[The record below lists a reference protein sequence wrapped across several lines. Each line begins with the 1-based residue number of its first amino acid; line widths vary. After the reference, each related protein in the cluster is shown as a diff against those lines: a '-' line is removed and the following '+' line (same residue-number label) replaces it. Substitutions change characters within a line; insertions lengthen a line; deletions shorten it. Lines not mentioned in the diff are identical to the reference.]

1 MRATVSRKAR
11 NTFAALALAIFTSL
25 AFFGAPGA
33 SAADPPHLLD
43 VEKVEAQVDLE
54 PGQQRRVSVR
64 CPAGYF
70 VSDGSLRID
79 HVDQG
84 TGNPASPQVLE
95 SRATSNRVWR
105 ATVRNTASGRAQAKL
120 FAVCIRRTTVRNDGH
135 RHRLVTGP
143 RVVSRATVPVGLHD
157 VTLGCPAGRVAIQ
170 PGFRSTGFADLV
182 YSQPAGNGWRFI
194 LDVKQP
200 SRVLFS
206 IRCLRQQTSGSRGH
220 RHDLLFERVSRTVT
234 VQPGKVKEAKLTCP
248 VGSRGI
254 VGGWDL
260 DPGLLSLGNDPR
272 PVTRAFKLFNPT
284 GAPLTARLSLLCM
297 GNRTGPGF

>member
-1 MRATVSRKAR
+1 MRSTLGPNLST
-11 NTFAALALAIFTSL
+11 TFSALVIAAFGCF
-25 AFFGAPGA
+25 AFFGAATA
-33 SAADPPHLLD
+33 SAADPPHLLK
-43 VEKVEAQVDLE
+43 VQKVEAQVDLE
-54 PGQQRRVSVR
+54 PGQQRRVTVR
-64 CPAGYF
+64 CPSGYF

-84 TGNPASPQVLE
+84 TGSPASPQVLE

-143 RVVSRATVPVGLHD
+143 RVVSRANVPAGLHE

-170 PGFRSTGFADLV
+170 PGFRSTGVADLV
-182 YSQPAGNGWRFI
+182 YSQPAGNGWKFI
-194 LDVKQP
+194 LDVKQT

-220 RHDLLFERVSRTVT
+220 RHNLLFERVSRTVT
-234 VQPGKVKEAKLTCP
+234 VGPGQVGEAKLTCP
-248 VGSRGI
+248 VGGRGI

-272 PVTRAFKLFNPT
+272 PVTRAFRLFNPT